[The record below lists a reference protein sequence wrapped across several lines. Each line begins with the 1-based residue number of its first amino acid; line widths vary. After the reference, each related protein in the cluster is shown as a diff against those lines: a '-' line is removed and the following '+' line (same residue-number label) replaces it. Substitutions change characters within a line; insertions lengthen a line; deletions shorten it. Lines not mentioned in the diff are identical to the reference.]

1 MANDNGKSES
11 RPVFTAQ
18 TTKPEGGNIAVQ
30 EVVLK
35 NVPTPLFVLFSYGGG
50 GAPDFLRAAE
60 LKEKRLKFKHPD
72 AEVRIIKGFEHPP
85 QFKAE
90 WTKLYN
96 ELTNPETA
104 NKYALW
110 QVHYFGH
117 GGEEHLTFREG
128 NKIHFDK
135 NDNMERLPWHPNE
148 GIMVLHS
155 CRGAAYEDT
164 CDEKKIKNQ
173 TCLAKTISE
182 LQETRCLGQ
191 VTYGN
196 NNALSVIDYPIN
208 KNNVSTALSSRL
220 TVLYSRAKWEAE
232 IIKEAKY
239 RSDYRLNYTR
249 NFIKQPVILWGYALS
264 TNDTG
269 KKILILKTNYE
280 TNKEI
285 QNSTDLPKLYP
296 IYEEVSKLAD
306 KNQILPCRVFNKGK
320 LEERIV
326 EVDFFNLNDLEYL

>member
-1 MANDNGKSES
+1 MPNNNGNSES
-11 RPVFTAQ
+11 GPVFTAQ
-18 TTKPEGGNIAVQ
+18 TTKPEGGSIAVQ

-35 NVPTPLFVLFSYGGG
+35 NVPTPLFVLFAYGGD
-50 GAPDFLRAAE
+50 GAAAFLRAAE
-60 LKEKRLKFKHPD
+60 LKKKRLKFKHPD

-90 WTKLYN
+90 WTKLYK

-117 GGEEHLTFREG
+117 GGAEYLLFRKS

-148 GIMVLHS
+148 GIFVLHS

-164 CDEKKIKNQ
+164 LNVTKIENQ
-173 TCLAKTISE
+173 TCLAKTISK
-182 LQETRCLGQ
+182 LQKTRCLGQ

-208 KNNVSTALSSRL
+208 ENNVSTPISSRM
-220 TVLYSRAKWEAE
+220 TGLYSRAKWEAE

-239 RSDYRLNYTR
+239 RSNYRLNYAR
-249 NFIKQPVILWGYALS
+249 NFIKKPVILWGYALL

-269 KKILILKTNYE
+269 RKTLDLKTNYE

-285 QNSTDLPKLYP
+285 QNSTKLPKLYP
-296 IYEEVSKLAD
+296 IYEEISKLAD
-306 KNQILPCRVFNKGK
+306 KNQILPCRVFNKGE